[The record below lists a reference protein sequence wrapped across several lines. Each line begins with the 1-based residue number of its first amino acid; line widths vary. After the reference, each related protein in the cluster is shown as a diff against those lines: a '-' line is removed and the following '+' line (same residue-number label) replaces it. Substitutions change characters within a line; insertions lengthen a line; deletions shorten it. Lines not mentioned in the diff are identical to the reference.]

1 MELSITPRKD
11 LEALVEA
18 SVERTVTRTLEKF
31 YREQTEKETE
41 PKNLSVKETAQFLS
55 VSELTVRN
63 YIKRGYISAEHIGH
77 RIFINR
83 QCLHNALREVK
94 SFKYKR

>member
-1 MELSITPRKD
+1 MNLIITKNEELEDI
-11 LEALVEA
+11 VQA
-18 SVERTVTRTLEKF
+18 SVERSLEKF
-31 YREQTEKETE
+31 FKEKTEKEAEQKTF
-41 PKNLSVKETAQFLS
+41 SVKETANFLN

-63 YIKRGYISAEHIGH
+63 YIKRGFIEAEQIGH

-83 QCLHNALREVK
+83 EKLMTALKEVK

>member
-1 MELSITPRKD
+1 MDLIIAKKED
-11 LEALVEA
+11 LEALLKS
-18 SVERTVTRTLEKF
+18 SVENGLEKF
-31 YREQTEKETE
+31 YREKTEKEAEQKTF
-41 PKNLSVKETAQFLS
+41 SVKETAQFLN

-63 YIKRGYISAEHIGH
+63 YIKRGFIEAEQIGH

-83 QCLHNALREVK
+83 EKLMESLKEVK

>member
-1 MELSITPRKD
+1 MDITITPRKD

-18 SVERTVTRTLEKF
+18 SVEKTVTRTLERF
-31 YREQTEKETE
+31 YRIQREEAEQKT
-41 PKNLSVKETAQFLS
+41 LSVKETAQFLS

-63 YIKRGYISAEHIGH
+63 YIKRGYIPAEQIGH

-83 QCLHNALREVK
+83 KKLMESLKEVK